1 MSAAT
6 PSVTADPPTPKGSR
20 PACSK
25 LRQGLAQ
32 AWRRALPRPWRVGLL
47 LVLAVLAL
55 AGCSDSER
63 EVVIGSKKFTES
75 VILGE
80 VLAGLAADAGL
91 PVRHRQALG
100 GTRIVYNALVSGEID
115 AYVEYSGT
123 LIHELLRDAGLERVQ
138 DPAERRRRLAE
149 RLRRDGILL
158 AGAIGF
164 QNNYALGMTKPRA
177 AELGIERISDLRAHP
192 DLRLRFPNESMERKD
207 GWPALKAAYAL
218 PQQDVRGVEHTLA
231 YRALA
236 AGSADVTA
244 LYTTDAEIAYYDLAI
259 LADDQ
264 GFFPSYDALL
274 LVRADLAQR
283 APRALKAMRR
293 SLGIIDGERMT
304 ALNAAV
310 QLDGASEQEAAADLL
325 AQTQGIAI
333 ATDAEGLP
341 ARLAKNTAVHAL
353 LVGVSLS
360 AAVLIAVP
368 LGIVAAH
375 RRRLGQAVLA
385 MVGIA
390 QTIPAL
396 ALLVFMI
403 PVFGIGTGSAL
414 VALFLYSLL
423 PIVRNTHAGITGIA
437 PALKEAAE
445 AIGLPPRAR
454 LWRIELPLAL
464 PMILAGIKTAAVINV
479 GAATLGALIGAGG
492 YGQPILTGIRLDDT
506 ALILEGAIP
515 AALFAL
521 GVQWGFERAERAV
534 VPRGLKPG

>member
-1 MSAAT
+1 
-6 PSVTADPPTPKGSR
+6 
-20 PACSK
+20 
-25 LRQGLAQ
+25 
-32 AWRRALPRPWRVGLL
+32 
-47 LVLAVLAL
+47 VLAVLAL

-80 VLAGLAADAGL
+80 VLAGLVADARL

-138 DPAERRRRLAE
+138 DPAERRRRLTE

-244 LYTTDAEIAYYDLAI
+244 LYTTDAEIAYYDLAT
-259 LADDQ
+259 LVDDQ

-293 SLGIIDGERMT
+293 SIGIIDGERMT

-385 MVGIA
+385 VVGIA

-534 VPRGLKPG
+534 VPRGLKPR

>member
-1 MSAAT
+1 M
-6 PSVTADPPTPKGSR
+6 
-20 PACSK
+20 
-25 LRQGLAQ
+25 
-32 AWRRALPRPWRVGLL
+32 
-47 LVLAVLAL
+47 LAL

-80 VLAGLAADAGL
+80 VLAGLVADARL

-123 LIHELLRDAGLERVQ
+123 LIHELLRDAGLERLQ

-244 LYTTDAEIAYYDLAI
+244 LYTTDAEIAYYDLAT
-259 LADDQ
+259 LVDDQ

-293 SLGIIDGERMT
+293 SIGIIDGERMT

-385 MVGIA
+385 VVGIA

-437 PALKEAAE
+437 PALTEAAE
-445 AIGLPPRAR
+445 ALGLPPRAP
-454 LWRIELPLAL
+454 LWRTELPPAL
-464 PMILAGIKTAAVINV
+464 PTILAGTTHAPGITAHPAHLT
-479 GAATLGALIGAGG
+479 A
-492 YGQPILTGIRLDDT
+492 QPG
-506 ALILEGAIP
+506 P
-515 AALFAL
+515 
-521 GVQWGFERAERAV
+521 
-534 VPRGLKPG
+534 PR

>member
-1 MSAAT
+1 M
-6 PSVTADPPTPKGSR
+6 
-20 PACSK
+20 
-25 LRQGLAQ
+25 
-32 AWRRALPRPWRVGLL
+32 
-47 LVLAVLAL
+47 LAVLAL
-55 AGCSDSER
+55 AGCSSSER
-63 EVVIGSKKFTES
+63 EVLIGSKKFTES

-80 VLAGLAADAGL
+80 VLAGLVADAGL

-123 LIHELLRDAGLERVQ
+123 LIHELLRDAGLDRVQ

-149 RLRRDGILL
+149 RLLRDGILL

-218 PQQDVRGVEHTLA
+218 PQQNVRGVEHALA

-259 LADDQ
+259 LVDDQ

-293 SLGIIDGERMT
+293 SIGIIDGERMT

-325 AQTQGIAI
+325 AEAEGIAI

-341 ARLAKNTAVHAL
+341 ARLAKNTAVHGL

-368 LGIVAAH
+368 LGILAAH
-375 RRRLGQAVLA
+375 RRRLGQLVLA
-385 MVGIA
+385 VVGIA

-423 PIVRNTHAGITGIA
+423 PIVRNTHAGITGIT

-534 VPRGLKPG
+534 VPRGLKAS

>member
-6 PSVTADPPTPKGSR
+6 PSGSAGRPTPKGSR
-20 PACSK
+20 RACTE
-25 LRQGLAQ
+25 LRQPLAQ

-80 VLAGLAADAGL
+80 VLAGLVADVRL

-123 LIHELLRDAGLERVQ
+123 LIHELLRDAGLERLQ

-244 LYTTDAEIAYYDLAI
+244 LYTTDAEIAYYDLAT
-259 LADDQ
+259 LVDDQ

-293 SLGIIDGERMT
+293 SIGIIDGERMT

-385 MVGIA
+385 VVGIA

-534 VPRGLKPG
+534 VPRGLKPR

>member
-20 PACSK
+20 RACSE
-25 LRQGLAQ
+25 LRQPLAQ
-32 AWRRALPRPWRVGLL
+32 AWRRTLASPWRVGLL
-47 LVLAVLAL
+47 LVLAALAL
-55 AGCSDSER
+55 AGCSGSDR
-63 EVVIGSKKFTES
+63 EVLIGSKKFTES

-80 VLAGLAADAGL
+80 VLAGLVADAGL
-91 PVRHRQALG
+91 PARHRQALG

-123 LIHELLRDAGLERVQ
+123 LIHELLRDAGLDRVQ
-138 DPAERRRRLAE
+138 DPAERRRLLGE

-158 AGAIGF
+158 GGAIGF

-177 AELGIERISDLRAHP
+177 AELGIKRISDLRRHP

-218 PQQDVRGVEHTLA
+218 PQQNVRGVEHALA

-274 LVRADLAQR
+274 LARADLAQR

-293 SLGIIDGERMT
+293 SIGLIDGERMT

-325 AQTQGIAI
+325 AQARGIVI

-360 AAVLIAVP
+360 AAVLVAVP
-368 LGIVAAH
+368 LGILAAH

-385 MVGIA
+385 AVGIA

-506 ALILEGAIP
+506 ALILEGAVP

-534 VPRGLKPG
+534 VPRGLKSG

>member
-1 MSAAT
+1 M
-6 PSVTADPPTPKGSR
+6 PG
-20 PACSK
+20 
-25 LRQGLAQ
+25 
-32 AWRRALPRPWRVGLL
+32 AWRRGLL
-47 LVLAVLAL
+47 GAL
-55 AGCSDSER
+55 AAMALAACTGADR
-63 EVVIGSKKFTES
+63 DVLIGSKKFTES

-80 VLAGLAADAGL
+80 VLAGLVADAGL

-123 LIHELLRDAGLERVQ
+123 LIHELLRDAGLNQIQ
-138 DPAERRRRLAE
+138 DPAERRRLLAE

-158 AGAIGF
+158 GGAIGF

-177 AELGIERISDLRAHP
+177 AELGIERISDLRRHP
-192 DLRLRFPNESMERKD
+192 NLRLRFPNESMQRAD
-207 GWPALKAAYAL
+207 GWPALKTAYAL
-218 PQQDVRGVEHTLA
+218 PQQDVRGVEHALA

-244 LYTTDAEIAYYDLAI
+244 LYTTDAEIAYYDLAT
-259 LADDQ
+259 LVDDR
-264 GFFPSYDALL
+264 GFFPHYDALL
-274 LVRADLAQR
+274 LVRIELAQR
-283 APRALKAMRR
+283 APSALEALRR
-293 SLGIIDGERMT
+293 SVGLIDGERMT

-310 QLDGASEQEAAADLL
+310 QLEGQSERAAAADLL
-325 AQTQGIAI
+325 ADVHGIVMSA
-333 ATDAEGLP
+333 DSDGLL
-341 ARLAKNTAVHAL
+341 ARLTKTTAVHGL

-375 RRRLGQAVLA
+375 RRRLGQVVLA
-385 MVGIA
+385 VVGVA

-437 PALKEAAE
+437 PSLRESAE

-515 AALFAL
+515 AAVFAL
-521 GVQWGFERAERAV
+521 AVQWGFERAERAV
-534 VPRGLKPG
+534 VPRGLRSG